1 VCIRLPERAHRKTHV
16 LVVDAEPGVLM
27 QISHRYVNSVAL
39 INAAF
44 SFNLESNGKT
54 FKEARVVFGLPG
66 ALPAAPRSVQR
77 RAQRR
82 VSTCVADD
90 TITLSN
96 GSCANCYA

>member
-1 VCIRLPERAHRKTHV
+1 MCIRLPERAHRKTHV

-54 FKEARVVFGLPG
+54 FKEARVRACVR
-66 ALPAAPRSVQR
+66 AARCAARCP
-77 RAQRR
+77 AQRAE
-82 VSTCVADD
+82 TPTAPCVDR
-90 TITLSN
+90 
-96 GSCANCYA
+96 GC